1 MNAYDIAVLALLVV
15 FGAIGYVRGLS
26 WQVVGILTILLC
38 FTVAYPLSGALEPT
52 CAKALGI
59 SAVEAKAGS
68 KAPPPDL
75 ESLYLARA
83 AAWAAAFAVIWLFT
97 HLLLF
102 LFREAIEK
110 WHLQELNRKLGL
122 ALGLVKGALV
132 VCAVTVILVT
142 LGVEHGQSPSD
153 VTRVPAVIA
162 GSKAAPIVS
171 KTVRVA
177 RFAFPDALGKGLSG
191 YLDHVAGVTS
201 AAPEPE
207 GKAPAKSP
215 ATAPKPKAP
224 EKPGLP
230 PAKAP
235 APAATAAPPPPA
247 TAAPPATAVP
257 PAPPSTAKTPAP
269 PATSGGG

>member
-1 MNAYDIAVLALLVV
+1 MNPYDIAVLALLVV

-38 FTVAYPLSGALEPT
+38 FTVAYPLSGMLEPT
-52 CAKALGI
+52 CARMLGI
-59 SAVEAKAGS
+59 ATVEAKAGA
-68 KAPPPDL
+68 KGPPPDV

-110 WHLQELNRKLGL
+110 WHLEELNRKLGL
-122 ALGLVKGALV
+122 VLGLVKGALV

-142 LGVEHGQSPSD
+142 LGVEHGQTPSD

-191 YLDHVAGVTS
+191 YLDHVAGVPPS
-201 AAPEPE
+201 ATKPEEKPPE
-207 GKAPAKSP
+207 KPPAR
-215 ATAPKPKAP
+215 APKPKA
-224 EKPGLP
+224 L
-230 PAKAP
+230 PAKVP
-235 APAATAAPPPPA
+235 APATATATPPA
-247 TAAPPATAVP
+247 TAGPPTTAAPPAP
-257 PAPPSTAKTPAP
+257 PATATTPTP
-269 PATSGGG
+269 PATSGSGAGGGR